1 MEPDSRT
8 INQEDKLSE
17 PELFSTVHRRFPDL
31 KLAIDPDELIYN
43 HNGVVRFIAS
53 MPMIF

>member
-8 INQEDKLSE
+8 IDQEDKLSE

-53 MPMIF
+53 IPMIF